1 MQGGDGDRAGSAACS
16 LQGAAEGP
24 GRSRRL
30 REALPNPGRPSRI
43 RPAQLTAPNTEEA
56 VPSAGWSPASVGR
69 RGGGGEGTRAR
80 AEGGTF
86 GPGTAGW
93 PEGTVGTALRAREAE
108 KSGRAETAQWARAP
122 RILDGASPAGPG

>member
-1 MQGGDGDRAGSAACS
+1 MSSED
-16 LQGAAEGP
+16 
-24 GRSRRL
+24 
-30 REALPNPGRPSRI
+30 REAQEDELL
-43 RPAQLTAPNTEEA
+43 AL
-56 VPSAGWSPASVGR
+56 
-69 RGGGGEGTRAR
+69 AR